1 MTDDAIEKVRERL
14 REAAEGRPDAA
25 AVDAALERARMQ
37 VEELAQTA
45 AELEATIPAQ
55 VEHALSDGL
64 AEQVRPVG
72 RNLAEIRGL
81 MNQVIRRL
89 ERVEGDLLSERHA
102 RVDDL
107 GLLVDLIT
115 SSWKSV
121 ERRISTLERKLQTG
135 EGAILYKMEERR
147 TGSSPRYKRS
157 STASPIR
164 PSATANQS
172 VASRIRTVAAAAWAL
187 VVSPSTLISPVM
199 LVSATPRPPGRN
211 ETAPARLPSVKTT
224 IVSASERW

>member
-1 MTDDAIEKVRERL
+1 MTDDAIERVRERL

-25 AVDAALERARMQ
+25 AVDAALERARAQ

-45 AELEATIPAQ
+45 AELEATIPAR
-55 VEHALSDGL
+55 VEHAVSDGL

-107 GLLVDLIT
+107 GLLVDLVT

-121 ERRISTLERKLQTG
+121 ERRITTLEHKLQTG
-135 EGAILYKMEERR
+135 EGGAIVYRMEERR
-147 TGSSPRYKRS
+147 TG
-157 STASPIR
+157 
-164 PSATANQS
+164 
-172 VASRIRTVAAAAWAL
+172 
-187 VVSPSTLISPVM
+187 
-199 LVSATPRPPGRN
+199 
-211 ETAPARLPSVKTT
+211 
-224 IVSASERW
+224 

>member
-1 MTDDAIEKVRERL
+1 MTDDAIEKARERL

-37 VEELAQTA
+37 GEELALTA
-45 AELEATIPAQ
+45 AELEATIPGK
-55 VEHALSDGL
+55 VEDAVKDGL
-64 AEQVRPVG
+64 QEQVRPVG

-121 ERRISTLERKLQTG
+121 ERRLTTLERKLQTG
-135 EGAILYKMEERR
+135 DGATVYRMEERR
-147 TGSSPRYKRS
+147 TG
-157 STASPIR
+157 
-164 PSATANQS
+164 
-172 VASRIRTVAAAAWAL
+172 
-187 VVSPSTLISPVM
+187 
-199 LVSATPRPPGRN
+199 
-211 ETAPARLPSVKTT
+211 
-224 IVSASERW
+224 